1 MKVFVLDAWGRLA
14 DCKKPDDHIPPH
26 QGRGGLLVINFL
38 AIDFYF
44 LWWAQGQKWTTQL
57 KLWAKVVFCTAR

>member
-38 AIDFYF
+38 AIDFF
-44 LWWAQGQKWTTQL
+44 SFGGLKARNGLPSSSFGQK
-57 KLWAKVVFCTAR
+57 